1 MTRNWIF
8 RPEPEA
14 AAPPF
19 AAWAERLEVS
29 ELIVRLLW
37 RRGVGSV
44 DDMALYLS
52 PNLRHLAPL
61 DEWPGLEQAAVT
73 RATEATSP
81 GSAARLRRM
90 AISCLY

>member
-14 AAPPF
+14 ATPPF

-61 DEWPGLEQAAVT
+61 AQWPGLEQAAST
-73 RATEATSP
+73 LSCWPGCRSPCGATMTWT
-81 GSAARLRRM
+81 G
-90 AISCLY
+90 